1 MFGRRK
7 PHALFHQ
14 TGGIADA
21 SDVVALSFNGK
32 IVEIRAPKNDAGIG
46 WRRKKAHMSEHPGVE
61 THTFRKRL
69 SCYGGLKH
77 RPT

>member
-1 MFGRRK
+1 LG
-7 PHALFHQ
+7 
-14 TGGIADA
+14 
-21 SDVVALSFNGK
+21 FNGK

-46 WRRKKAHMSEHPGVE
+46 WRRKKAHMSEHPGVK